1 MNPNPREPLRLRVDR
16 VIFDRDLLRTIMG
29 VEVAIGCV
37 VFYLGLMILMVIGK
51 LGGGL
56 ACVALGA
63 LVAFIGAMPALMP
76 EWLDRLGFPNPLTDR
91 RLP

>member
-1 MNPNPREPLRLRVDR
+1 MNPTPREPLRLRVDR
-16 VIFDRDLLRTIMG
+16 VLFDRDLLHAIMG
-29 VEVAIGCV
+29 IEVAFGGIL
-37 VFYLGLMILMVIGK
+37 FYVGLMILMVIGK

-56 ACVALGA
+56 AMIALGC

-91 RLP
+91 RVR